1 MAYDSESDRIVLF
14 GGEGGFLGPSIVDT
28 WAYDVRNN
36 TWQNMHPSVLP
47 PPRLSPGMTYDS
59 EADLVILFG
68 GNAASHASVLNDTWT
83 YSLNENTWTEMTP
96 LVSPPAR
103 LGTQMVYD
111 AQLDKVIIFG
121 GTTAYETYAFNDTW
135 TYDLNSNTWT
145 QVATATQP
153 VGRGLAV
160 MAYDTK
166 TDRVVLFGGYRVDL
180 DAPDNQTWTYDS
192 FNETWAETAPA
203 TSPAPRFDAA
213 SAYDTRADRFLV
225 FGGVQVYWS
234 VMRNDTWAYDLNAN
248 VWARIN
254 TASAPS
260 VRLSTM
266 AYDEGSDRTVL
277 FGGMGQ
283 PFGSTL
289 YRDTWVF
296 DHRNSTWTM
305 VLGPLPPVA
314 SFTISP
320 TAPAAG
326 ASVAF
331 DASGSSD
338 PDGTIVIFDWNFGD
352 GVQAYGVSVSHTYA
366 APGTFTASLAVT
378 DDDGLTHTTTQQVI
392 VSPAPDTENPT
403 IAIASPADGA
413 TLTSAAATVTG
424 TASDNVGVAKVEVS
438 LDGTTWVMASGT
450 TSWSAALTLAEG
462 SNTITVRVTDAS
474 GNIDSSTIHVTVA
487 TPPVGP
493 GLPIW
498 VWALVGV
505 GIAAVAAA
513 AYVMMRRRKKP
524 AEETH
529 IPPR

>member
-1 MAYDSESDRIVLF
+1 
-14 GGEGGFLGPSIVDT
+14 
-28 WAYDVRNN
+28 
-36 TWQNMHPSVLP
+36 
-47 PPRLSPGMTYDS
+47 
-59 EADLVILFG
+59 
-68 GNAASHASVLNDTWT
+68 
-83 YSLNENTWTEMTP
+83 
-96 LVSPPAR
+96 
-103 LGTQMVYD
+103 
-111 AQLDKVIIFG
+111 
-121 GTTAYETYAFNDTW
+121 
-135 TYDLNSNTWT
+135 
-145 QVATATQP
+145 
-153 VGRGLAV
+153 
-160 MAYDTK
+160 
-166 TDRVVLFGGYRVDL
+166 
-180 DAPDNQTWTYDS
+180 
-192 FNETWAETAPA
+192 
-203 TSPAPRFDAA
+203 
-213 SAYDTRADRFLV
+213 
-225 FGGVQVYWS
+225 
-234 VMRNDTWAYDLNAN
+234 
-248 VWARIN
+248 
-254 TASAPS
+254 
-260 VRLSTM
+260 
-266 AYDEGSDRTVL
+266 
-277 FGGMGQ
+277 
-283 PFGSTL
+283 
-289 YRDTWVF
+289 
-296 DHRNSTWTM
+296 M